1 MSVVREGRD
10 FMDSTKV
17 RNGSV
22 RLAVNL
28 VVLLIGAALPVK
40 ATNTPD
46 PTSPCNTTDDDAR
59 VAAGLA
65 VFREQYCGTCHTLD
79 TAGSAGM
86 FGPTHNGMCS
96 IAVERIRN
104 ASYAGSASTA
114 EEYVL
119 ESIVNPLA
127 YVVPGY
133 EHTRYRMPAY
143 AQLSEGELDALVIL
157 LMQER

>member
-1 MSVVREGRD
+1 
-10 FMDSTKV
+10 MDATTGWTGTS
-17 RNGSV
+17 S
-22 RLAVNL
+22 LAAIL
-28 VVLLIGAALPVK
+28 VVLLVGATLPVQI
-40 ATNTPD
+40 NTV
-46 PTSPCNTTDDDAR
+46 TAPCNKPGDDAL

-65 VFREQYCGTCHTLD
+65 VFRAQYCGTCHALD
-79 TAGSAGM
+79 AAGSAGL

-96 IAVERIRN
+96 IAVERIGN

-114 EEYVL
+114 YEYVL

-143 AQLSEGELDALVIL
+143 VQLSEGELDALVIL

>member
-10 FMDSTKV
+10 LMDSTKA
-17 RNGSV
+17 RGGSV
-22 RLAVNL
+22 RLAVSL

-40 ATNTPD
+40 ATRPPD
-46 PTSPCNTTDDDAR
+46 PTSLCNTTDDDAR

-79 TAGSAGM
+79 AASSAGM

-133 EHTRYRMPAY
+133 ENTRYRMQIGRAH
-143 AQLSEGELDALVIL
+143 V
-157 LMQER
+157 